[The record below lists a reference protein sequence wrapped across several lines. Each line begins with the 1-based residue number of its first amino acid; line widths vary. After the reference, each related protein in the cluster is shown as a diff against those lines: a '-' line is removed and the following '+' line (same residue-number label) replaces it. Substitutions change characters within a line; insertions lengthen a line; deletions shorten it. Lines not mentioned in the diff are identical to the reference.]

1 VKEFASVDVLV
12 AGGGPAGIGAALGAA
27 RAGAK
32 TLLLERYGFL
42 GGVGA
47 HGMGMGI
54 NQMRPGGRSR
64 SLVHDMVI
72 ERVLSYGPDAGG
84 LADHALVCNV
94 EYLKAALMDALES
107 VGCDYLLHSRL
118 ADAVVS
124 GRRPSPGGR
133 LQQAVVATK
142 QGLVRI
148 KAKAFVDATGDADL
162 AHFAGAETLKGRES
176 DGFLSP
182 MTLCFIISQVDVA
195 GARAYAESDGGWR
208 KLIERARE
216 KYPLLPETLH
226 FERALPLKDSLV
238 VNHAGTKLRGSLD
251 ATDTM
256 DITEAE
262 RHSRRQIIQIVEALR
277 DFGGPPFADIQL
289 AAAGA
294 QVGVRET
301 RRVKGLYLLT
311 EEDAMAGRRFEDAV
325 AWRSG
330 YLDIGFV
337 RWEPMKV
344 HDVPYRALVPKKLD
358 GLLVAGRC
366 ISATHVGASS
376 GKSMGN
382 CMATGHAAGRAAAM
396 CAAGSCVPRD
406 LSVRD
411 LQAALASDGVDLE
424 REAEWQ
430 NRP

>member
-1 VKEFASVDVLV
+1 VKAFADVDVLV

-32 TLLLERYGFL
+32 TLLLERHGFL

-72 ERVLSYGPDAGG
+72 ERLLSYGPDAGG

-118 ADAVVS
+118 ADAVVT
-124 GRRPSPGGR
+124 GNRV
-133 LQQAVVATK
+133 QQAVVATK
-142 QGLVRI
+142 QGHIRI

-195 GARAYAESDGGWR
+195 GARAYAESAGGCR
-208 KLIERARE
+208 KLIERGRE

-256 DITEAE
+256 DMTEAE

-277 DFGGPPFADIQL
+277 EFGGPPFADIQL
-289 AAAGA
+289 AAAAA

-311 EEDAMAGRRFEDAV
+311 EEDAMAGRRFDDAV

-344 HDVPYRALVPKKLD
+344 HDVPYRALVPEKVD
-358 GLLVAGRC
+358 GLLIAGRC

-396 CAAGSCVPRD
+396 CAAKGCLPRD
-406 LSVRD
+406 LNAAE
-411 LQAALASDGVDLE
+411 LQQALAADGVDLE
-424 REAEWQ
+424 READWQ